1 MVFHF
6 DPHPVH
12 HFLTKLAI
20 KFVTHTWRTWQVL
33 QKLAAD
39 LQLLVESVHPAGGR
53 NEAHEKLGLKHEKWG
68 FNQPKWGFCV
78 CVCGFIYDVCIK
90 NWNFSSKKMQMSE
103 AKWGIA
109 SMDVCFERDYN
120 DKSRD
125 FTVFVGRMWT
135 RSQKDFIRD
144 RAGRSWKIYRCSQ
157 EFPLNWE
164 DRHAQKLPI
173 SDVFD
178 SRIGFTQAA
187 SNLTT
192 IFCY

>member
-1 MVFHF
+1 
-6 DPHPVH
+6 
-12 HFLTKLAI
+12 
-20 KFVTHTWRTWQVL
+20 
-33 QKLAAD
+33 
-39 LQLLVESVHPAGGR
+39 
-53 NEAHEKLGLKHEKWG
+53 
-68 FNQPKWGFCV
+68 
-78 CVCGFIYDVCIK
+78 
-90 NWNFSSKKMQMSE
+90 MQMSE